1 MGDLVLKTAAAE
13 TIMGDVATTYSRAQA
28 RGGKWAELAEK
39 MLGNQLKLA
48 ATLADQRRAAD
59 AELRPML
66 AALDAQDDHADK
78 LIGQISDEVWNAI
91 DRPAFDPTYDV
102 VFPNGISYYTGGPDA
117 EQPDRMDLLAQLI
130 EMNMIKRLTPDQCK
144 SFAQRVRDES
154 AAYRKV
160 LSQVAAPRA
169 RVQMFDRA
177 TTALAQSSQMALSH
191 LKRLY
196 RAEGFTEAEI
206 HTVIPDRPR
215 KKASSTTPPSPAPT
229 PSAA

>member
-1 MGDLVLKTAAAE
+1 MGDVVLKTAAAE
-13 TIMGDVATTYSRAQA
+13 TIMGDVATTHSRALA
-28 RGGKWAELAEK
+28 RGGKWAELAER
-39 MLGNQLKLA
+39 MLGNQLALA
-48 ATLADQRRAAD
+48 ATLAEQRRSAD
-59 AELRPML
+59 AELRPMI
-66 AALDAQDDHADK
+66 AALDAQDDHADR

-102 VFPNGISYYTGGPDA
+102 VFPNGIIYYTGGPDA

-130 EMNMIKRLTPDQCK
+130 EMKMIKRLSPEQCS

-154 AAYRKV
+154 AAYRK
-160 LSQVAAPRA
+160 LLGQVAAPRA

-196 RAEGFTEAEI
+196 RAEGFSEADI

-215 KKASSTTPPSPAPT
+215 KKTGSATPPSPSPAPS
-229 PSAA
+229 SA

>member
-1 MGDLVLKTAAAE
+1 MGDLVLKTAPVE
-13 TIMGDVATTYSRAQA
+13 TIMGDVATTNTRAQA
-28 RGGKWAELAEK
+28 RGGKWAELA
-39 MLGNQLKLA
+39 NRTIANALKLYE
-48 ATLADQRRAAD
+48 TLGEQRRLADG
-59 AELRPML
+59 ELRPLL
-66 AALDAQDDHADK
+66 AALDAQDDHADR

-91 DRPAFDPTYDV
+91 DRPAFDPSYDV

-130 EMNMIKRLTPDQCK
+130 EMNMIKRLTPEQCK
-144 SFAQRVRDES
+144 SFAQRVRDEA

-160 LSQVAAPRA
+160 LGQVAGPRA

-177 TTALAQSSQMALSH
+177 TTALAQSSQMALSQ

-196 RAEGFTEAEI
+196 RAEGFSEAEI

-215 KKASSTTPPSPAPT
+215 KKPSSATPPSPAPT